1 MSQSSLSPP
10 PPSEPS
16 LPTLPPTPFAQTQ
29 GLQSLRY
36 CKKIPELPDIDSTL
50 FTASLF
56 SRTLLDTIPPKVQL
70 NCLQL
75 GCGYAPKPQLLSH
88 KQTSNYWTHYKH
100 THLEIYAIRNPN
112 PLKPL
117 SSQPSLHEPSLHAS
131 EMSRTQ
137 SIEDR

>member
-10 PPSEPS
+10 PTSELS

-36 CKKIPELPDIDSTL
+36 HKKIPELPDIDSTL

-56 SRTLLDTIPPKVQL
+56 SRALLDTIPPKAKVQL

-75 GCGYAPKPQLLSH
+75 GCRYASKPQLLSY
-88 KQTSNYWTHYKH
+88 KQTSNY
-100 THLEIYAIRNPN
+100 
-112 PLKPL
+112 
-117 SSQPSLHEPSLHAS
+117 
-131 EMSRTQ
+131 
-137 SIEDR
+137 

>member
-10 PPSEPS
+10 PPLEPS
-16 LPTLPPTPFAQTQ
+16 LPNLPPTPFAEPQ
-29 GLQSLRY
+29 GFQSLRY
-36 CKKIPELPDIDSTL
+36 RKKAPELPDIDSTL
-50 FTASLF
+50 FTTSLF

-75 GCGYAPKPQLLSH
+75 GCGYALKLQLLSH

-100 THLEIYAIRNPN
+100 THPEIYAIRNPN

-117 SSQPSLHEPSLHAS
+117 SSQLSSHEPSLHAS
-131 EMSRTQ
+131 DIATLFTP
-137 SIEDR
+137 